1 MECVL
6 AHQVRLLHKLVL
18 VVRAP
23 SDASPLRLSSVDN
36 ALAQLAK
43 RSFHTSQD
51 VKLGNRDASP
61 TNDWRM
67 ESVYAHQD
75 KLRLNGSQDAI
86 QQAQP
91 ASPDKPSQ
99 EASAH
104 AHQVS

>member
-1 MECVL
+1 
-6 AHQVRLLHKLVL
+6 
-18 VVRAP
+18 
-23 SDASPLRLSSVDN
+23 VDN

-61 TNDWRM
+61 TNDWMQM
-67 ESVYAHQD
+67 EIVNAQQD
-75 KLRLNGSQDAI
+75 KLRLNGSLDAI

-91 ASPDKPSQ
+91 ASLDKLSQ